1 MAWALR
7 INPPL
12 ESRGMYLCVF
22 IMREHYRDQR
32 PGHIR
37 TIVQR
42 HAETKKRDPIASS
55 LRLNTQK
62 HSQMHWIV
70 DKMEISV
77 HIVEICC
84 LVLL

>member
-1 MAWALR
+1 
-7 INPPL
+7 
-12 ESRGMYLCVF
+12 MYLCVF
-22 IMREHYRDQR
+22 IMKEHYRDQR
-32 PGHIR
+32 PCHTK

-42 HAETKKRDPIASS
+42 HAEPSKDSDASS
-55 LRLNTQK
+55 LRCNTHK